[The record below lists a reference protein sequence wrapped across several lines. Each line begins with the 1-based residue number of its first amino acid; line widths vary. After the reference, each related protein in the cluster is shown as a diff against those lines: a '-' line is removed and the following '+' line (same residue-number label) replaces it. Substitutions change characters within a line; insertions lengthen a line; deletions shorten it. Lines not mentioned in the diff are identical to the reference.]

1 MTMEPFEAFRLYQS
15 MKLHFTTDSY
25 DAIKYN
31 YKTSAKPQAFWKR
44 RDKYFFAKIGKQFDS
59 GKDLINFYA
68 ANFVADNT
76 YIADMA
82 NDDSAYQQWTK
93 KNQSLGYT
101 FEQDLHKLSNEGGF
115 DSLLESVDGQ
125 HPKMISAWIS
135 GDINIETIA
144 ILQQLTGF
152 VSRADKKITET
163 IVWPDVSRK
172 IRKYTPFVHM
182 DLSKAKKIVLKVFT
196 N

>member
-1 MTMEPFEAFRLYQS
+1 MIMEPFEAFRLYQS

-31 YKTSAKPQAFWKR
+31 YKTSAKPQSFWKR

-68 ANFVADNT
+68 ANFVVDNT

-82 NDDSAYQQWTK
+82 NDDTAYRQWTK
-93 KNQSLGYT
+93 KNQSLSYM
-101 FEQDLHKLSNEGGF
+101 FEQDMSRLSTLG
-115 DSLLESVDGQ
+115 SLDDLLKVNNSQ
-125 HPKMISAWIS
+125 HPLVITDWM
-135 GDINIETIA
+135 GGGINIESVA
-144 ILQQLTGF
+144 ILQVLTNF
-152 VSRADKKITET
+152 VESADKQITET
-163 IVWPDVSRK
+163 IVWRDVSRK

-182 DLSKAKKIVLKVFT
+182 DLLKAKNIVLKVFT